1 LLIEAWPVVIANVI
15 TLVLA
20 ASILAMRLRF
30 GRKAS
35 ATD

>member
-1 LLIEAWPVVIANVI
+1 VIANVI

-30 GRKAS
+30 GRKA
-35 ATD
+35 

>member
-1 LLIEAWPVVIANVI
+1 VVIANVI

-35 ATD
+35 VAD

>member
-1 LLIEAWPVVIANVI
+1 VVIANVI

-35 ATD
+35 VVD

>member
-1 LLIEAWPVVIANVI
+1 VVIANTI

-35 ATD
+35 QAD

>member
-30 GRKAS
+30 GREAS
-35 ATD
+35 AAD